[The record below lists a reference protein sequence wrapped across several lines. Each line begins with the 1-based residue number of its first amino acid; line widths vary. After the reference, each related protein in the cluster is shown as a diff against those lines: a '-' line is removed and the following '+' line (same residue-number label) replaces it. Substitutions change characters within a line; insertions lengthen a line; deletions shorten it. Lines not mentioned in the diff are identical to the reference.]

1 MPQTIV
7 LNKNN
12 ISDLTTNNTL
22 VYKFPNSVQFK
33 NNSIALDSVTMYY
46 SYTNINS
53 SPLGNNTFSY
63 NWKVASTVTSFT
75 VTIPDGLYEISDI
88 NSYLQYVF
96 IQNGHYLVD
105 STSQNVYYAE
115 FLVNP
120 TTYGVNIITYAV
132 PKHYQVDLPLHLVLL
147 VFHQVLLIIQS
158 LPYLQILII
167 LWDIL
172 LVLLTTSSGTNS
184 STSTPQ
190 VQPNPTLFLT
200 CSGISNKYAS
210 PSTVLYSITPTVA
223 LGQVITERP
232 NEKSYAKLVDG
243 TYNQITIKI
252 LGTDLNPITILDPA
266 MTIMLSI
273 RDDNDPKML
282 Y

>member
-132 PKHYQVDLPLHLVLL
+132 PT
-147 VFHQVLLIIQS
+147 S
-158 LPYLQILII
+158 LPSGFTAPSGFAGFPSTSYYPVITIPANFNNI
-167 LWDIL
+167 
-172 LVLLTTSSGTNS
+172 VGYTAGFTTSSGTNS
-184 STSTPQ
+184 SSSTPQ

-273 RDDNDPKML
+273 RDNNDL
-282 Y
+282 

>member
-132 PKHYQVDLPLHLVLL
+132 PT
-147 VFHQVLLIIQS
+147 S
-158 LPYLQILII
+158 LPSGFTAPSGFAGFPSTSYYPVITIPANFNNI
-167 LWDIL
+167 
-172 LVLLTTSSGTNS
+172 VGYTAGFTTSSGTNS
-184 STSTPQ
+184 SSSTPQ

-252 LGTDLNPITILDPA
+252 LGTDLNPITILDPV
-266 MTIMLSI
+266 L
-273 RDDNDPKML
+273 D
-282 Y
+282 

>member
-1 MPQTIV
+1 MPQTII

-12 ISDLTTNNTL
+12 ISDTTTNNTL

-33 NNSIALDSVTMYY
+33 NNSIALESITMYY

-63 NWKVASTVTSFT
+63 TWKVGSTVTSYT

-88 NSYLQYVF
+88 NLYLQYVF
-96 IQNGHYLVD
+96 IQNGHYLVN
-105 STSQNVYYAE
+105 SSSQNVYYAE
-115 FLVNP
+115 FLVNA
-120 TTYGVNIITYAV
+120 TTYGVNIITYSV
-132 PKHYQVDLPLHLVLL
+132 PT
-147 VFHQVLLIIQS
+147 S
-158 LPYLQILII
+158 LPSGYTAPSGFGGYPSASYYPVITIPANFNSI
-167 LWDIL
+167 
-172 LVLLTTSSGTNS
+172 VGYTAGFTTSSGTNS
-184 STSTPQ
+184 SSSTPQ

-200 CSGISNKYAS
+200 CSGISNKYAN

-223 LGQVITERP
+223 LGEIITERP
-232 NEKSYAKLVDG
+232 NEKSYAKLVEG
-243 TYNQITIKI
+243 TYSQITIKI

-273 RDDNDPKML
+273 RDNDDK
-282 Y
+282 